1 MRLAVDVNGGDRS
14 PDQIIGGALDFISSH
29 PECELIFCADKET
42 AANISP
48 SIKNPAIQIQ
58 ISEHSIAMS
67 DTPAAAKKDKPDNTI
82 AGAVRAIKEG
92 RADCAF
98 SCGNSGAVILNA
110 IDILGMKN
118 EIPAPAL
125 MSFVPMFQRKPAAV
139 FDVGA
144 LGNRVFEA
152 ELYYNLIPEAVNIY
166 KILFCSEDPSVSIL
180 NIGTEHWKGT
190 LEHKKLYK
198 MLEEG
203 SYNFKGNIE
212 GDGLL
217 SSNAEIIITDGFT
230 GNAVLKLLESFNEIC
245 KNFAYIKD
253 CHKENNLLNF
263 ITGDFSYENVG
274 AAFLLGVNGRIAVG
288 HGKSSSAA
296 VSSGLELCLKYCKI

>member
-42 AANISP
+42 AAKISS
-48 SIKNPAIQIQ
+48 SIKNLGIQIQ
-58 ISEHSIAMS
+58 ISEHSVAMN
-67 DTPAAAKKDKPDNTI
+67 DTPAAARKDKPDNTI
-82 AGAVRAIKEG
+82 AGAVHAVKEG

-98 SCGNSGAVILNA
+98 SCGNSGAIILNA

-125 MSFVPMFQRKPAAV
+125 MSLVPMFERKPVAV

-152 ELYYNLIPEAVNIY
+152 ELYFKHIPEAVNIY
-166 KILFCSEDPSVSIL
+166 KNLFGSEDPSISLL
-180 NIGTEHWKGT
+180 NMGTEPWKGT
-190 LEHKKLYK
+190 LGHKELYK
-198 MLEEG
+198 MLEE
-203 SYNFKGNIE
+203 SNHKFKGNIE

-245 KNFAYIKD
+245 KKFAYIKD

-263 ITGDFSYENVG
+263 MTGDFSYENVG

-288 HGKSSSAA
+288 HGKSSSEA